1 MIRVFDKSKV
11 VHSFE
16 AHEQSVMSISFTDNP
31 FELFS
36 CGQDG
41 AVKLWDIRKYTE
53 VCSFKVQI
61 KIYRHIRASMMRLGI
76 V

>member
-16 AHEQSVMSISFTDNP
+16 AHEQSVMSVSFTENP

-53 VCSFKVQI
+53 VCSFKVLFLVF
-61 KIYRHIRASMMRLGI
+61 RPTRASTMRLGTA
-76 V
+76 

>member
-1 MIRVFDKSKV
+1 MGAFEDAMIRVFDKSKV

-16 AHEQSVMSISFTDNP
+16 AHEQSVMSVSFTENP

-53 VCSFKVQI
+53 VCSFKVLS
-61 KIYRHIRASMMRLGI
+61 RGM
-76 V
+76 